1 MFRSIRLTQIAA
13 MLAALGSL
21 AVAPQASAGSILGA
35 VGASINSGG
44 PGFGSINDT
53 FNQAGLR
60 TTYISGVTDFD
71 SYIASQP
78 SHSYDFWGNEW
89 YGIPSGAS
97 ASVTYDLGAVH
108 TVNAF
113 ALWNEDIFGLGRFNL
128 LYSGDGKQFTALLTN
143 VTPHVN
149 PDEVDY
155 GPESFAFGAVS
166 ARYFRVEAPNCPA
179 SPGSIGSHTR
189 NDAELAKAARVS
201 RNSSWR
207 VSEAVEC
214 IGRGA
219 KTKAMSPLPVEI
231 LR

>member
-155 GPESFAFGAVS
+155 GPESFTFGAVS
-166 ARYFRVEAPNCPA
+166 ARYFRVEAPNCPLRGDPYYDSTCA
-179 SPGSIGSHTR
+179 IGEVAWREAAAAPQAPLPEPGS
-189 NDAELAKAARVS
+189 LALVS
-201 RNSSWR
+201 LALTGLSCLNRR
-207 VSEAVEC
+207 
-214 IGRGA
+214 RGH
-219 KTKAMSPLPVEI
+219 
-231 LR
+231 